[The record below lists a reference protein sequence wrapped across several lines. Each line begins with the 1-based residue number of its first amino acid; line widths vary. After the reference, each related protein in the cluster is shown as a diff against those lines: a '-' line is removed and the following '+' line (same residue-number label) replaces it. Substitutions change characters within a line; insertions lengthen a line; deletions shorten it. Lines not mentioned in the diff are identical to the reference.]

1 MGTNMQVYFCVSV
14 CLYYYIFF
22 NPMTCH
28 LCFLLINSCDSWNWS
43 MCLAIFWYTY
53 CTVQFSRIITT
64 PLTPKFNFSL
74 TSVSQW
80 STFSFLVY
88 SCEVFLFSHTFW
100 NIVITFL
107 VYFFTFLC
115 PSIFLP
121 LFCCLS
127 RMFVMKKLLI
137 IMMRCC
143 EWLSLNTSHRG
154 TLHWSVS
161 DHTRNS
167 LAYFVCRKSNRRI
180 ASKSFSW

>member
-1 MGTNMQVYFCVSV
+1 MFQFVYIITYFLIPWHV
-14 CLYYYIFF
+14 IFVF
-22 NPMTCH
+22 
-28 LCFLLINSCDSWNWS
+28 FLLTAVTAEIGVCV
-43 MCLAIFWYTY
+43 LQYFGTHTPQKTY
-53 CTVQFSRIITT
+53 STVQFSRIITT